1 MGYKLGQMVNKLL
14 ITFLCFFVIE
24 LNASLKI
31 NPMQIEKID
40 KLVSLDQEAIIYSVN
55 GSHNNISLTGIRI
68 DKPSKKS
75 LKLLKL
81 VSPRDKY
88 ALRVVDKNDKEIMLI
103 GLGNPFYIH
112 ADHIGY
118 ENSDVFGGYVEQKF
132 DFPLPLS
139 TDASQFI
146 LLSQNKYGFKEI
158 KRIQLN

>member
-1 MGYKLGQMVNKLL
+1 
-14 ITFLCFFVIE
+14 
-24 LNASLKI
+24 
-31 NPMQIEKID
+31 
-40 KLVSLDQEAIIYSVN
+40 LDQEAIIYSIN

-139 TDASQFI
+139 TDASEFI